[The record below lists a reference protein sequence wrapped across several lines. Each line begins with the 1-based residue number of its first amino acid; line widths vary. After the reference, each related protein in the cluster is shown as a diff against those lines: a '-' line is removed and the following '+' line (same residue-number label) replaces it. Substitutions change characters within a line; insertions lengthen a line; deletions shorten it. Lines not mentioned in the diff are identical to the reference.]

1 MAPDPSLMAKAR
13 SALATVFG
21 FADFRPGQ
29 EDVLAAV
36 LAGEDVLAIMPTGS
50 GKSLCFQLP
59 AIVRGGLTLVVS
71 PLIALMRDQVAQLRE
86 AGVEAASLNSASDP
100 EERRRVKRGL
110 EERSLRLLYI
120 APERLMRDDTVA
132 HLCKAQVDCL
142 AIDEAHCVSQWGHDF
157 RPEYLRL
164 REVVE
169 ALDNVQTI
177 AVTATADAPTR
188 AEIADKLFV
197 RSPRVFVRSFD
208 RPNLF
213 LAMRPKA
220 DASRQLMARLE
231 AHPGEAGI
239 VYCAS
244 RRRTEE
250 LAAEFTRAGRR
261 ALPYHAGL
269 DHEVRAR
276 NQDAFL
282 REDDCI
288 VCATV
293 AFGMGIDKPDV
304 RFVFHADMP
313 ASIEAY
319 YQEIGRAGRDGLPA
333 DTFTLY
339 GAGDIEL
346 RRRQILESAAAEE
359 RKRVEMMKLDD
370 LVALCETARCRRQTL
385 LAMFGEESAPCGHC
399 DVCKGAVRLIDGRI
413 EAQKAMSAILR
424 TSGRF
429 FFGHLA
435 NILSGKATEA
445 VVRHGHEALKT
456 FGVGKDRTPAEWR
469 GVLRQLQSGG
479 LIARDGDDRDRLI
492 LTDEGRQVLRGEA
505 PFALREDVVS
515 RTARRR
521 RVAEAVAAGDADAA
535 LLASLKALRGAIAAA
550 QQQPAYVIFPDRTLI
565 EMAKRRPRSLDELAG
580 VHGVGAVKLE
590 KYGRAFLAVMRE
602 PRHA

>member
-1 MAPDPSLMAKAR
+1 
-13 SALATVFG
+13 
-21 FADFRPGQ
+21 
-29 EDVLAAV
+29 
-36 LAGEDVLAIMPTGS
+36 MPTGS
-50 GKSLCFQLP
+50 GKSLLFQLP

-86 AGVEAASLNSASDP
+86 AGVEAASLNSSSDP
-100 EERRRVKRGL
+100 DERRRVARGL

-120 APERLMRDDTVA
+120 APERLLRDDTVA
-132 HLCKAQVDCL
+132 HLAKAKIDCL

-164 REVVE
+164 REVAE
-169 ALDNVQTI
+169 ALQGVQTI
-177 AVTATADAPTR
+177 AVTATADKPTR
-188 AEIADKLFV
+188 AEIAERLFI
-197 RSPRVFVRSFD
+197 RGPKIFVRSFD

-220 DASRQLMARLE
+220 DATRQLIARLE
-231 AHPGEAGI
+231 AHKGESGI

-250 LAAEFTRAGRR
+250 LAAELVSAGRR

-269 DHEVRAR
+269 DHEHRAR

-304 RFVFHADMP
+304 RFVFHADIP

-346 RRRQILESAAAEE
+346 RRRQILESAAPEE
-359 RKRVEMMKLDD
+359 RKRVEMAKLDD
-370 LVALCETARCRRQTL
+370 LVTLCETARCRRQTL
-385 LAMFGEESAPCGHC
+385 LAMFGEDSAPCGHC
-399 DVCKGAVRLIDGRI
+399 DVCQGAVRLIDGRV

-445 VVRHGHEALKT
+445 VERHGHDGLKT
-456 FGVGKDRTPAEWR
+456 FGVGKDRTPGEWR

-479 LIARDGDDRDRLI
+479 LIGRDGDDRERLV
-492 LTDEGRQVLRGEA
+492 LTEEGRRVLRGEA

-515 RTARRR
+515 RKARRR
-521 RVAEAVAAGDADAA
+521 SVAEAVASGGADAE
-535 LLASLKALRGAIAAA
+535 LLAALKALRGAIAAA

-565 EMAKRRPRSLDELAG
+565 EMAKRRPRSLEELG
-580 VHGVGAVKLE
+580 GIHGVGAVKLE
-590 KYGRAFLAVMRE
+590 KYGRAFLAVISD
-602 PRHA
+602 PRRA